1 MRCAAPINYPAA
13 SSNASALR
21 APWSRSPRFILADEP
36 VASLDPASA
45 DRVLGLLHG
54 ICKAD
59 GISAIVSLH
68 QLEFA
73 RRYADRIV
81 ALSQGRVVFDGP
93 PRKLGKREILHI
105 YGETSVEADDVP
117 EPDLQLKTG
126 THA

>member
-1 MRCAAPINYPAA
+1 M
-13 SSNASALR
+13 
-21 APWSRSPRFILADEP
+21 
-36 VASLDPASA
+36 ASLDPASA

-81 ALSQGRVVFDGP
+81 ALSQGRVVFDGA
-93 PRKLGKREILHI
+93 PRELGKREVLHI
-105 YGETSVEADDVP
+105 YREPSVEADDVP

>member
-1 MRCAAPINYPAA
+1 M
-13 SSNASALR
+13 
-21 APWSRSPRFILADEP
+21 
-36 VASLDPASA
+36 
-45 DRVLGLLHG
+45 LGLLHQ
-54 ICKAD
+54 ICQAD

-81 ALSQGRVVFDGP
+81 ALAHGRIVFDGP

-105 YGETSVEADDVP
+105 YGETPAEAGDVP